1 MANAFTNMNYTILS
15 REIFN
20 AFLGKIAPFNLFSR
34 NVGPDAA
41 QRGNKVRVDFVPL
54 QDEAL
59 TFAGTY
65 TTQDA
70 DATGVDVTLDVHRF
84 VSLGITDTERANNPT
99 LSIEMFAEAKA
110 NALAKAVLQNVFGL
124 VTVANYAEEVEV
136 APGNFD
142 SDDVIDLRED
152 CAILNWPDTMRN
164 LILDPAYMT
173 GILKDTDVKAAYAYG
188 DSNPVQGGFVPRLA
202 GFGLYE
208 STYIPTNSQGL
219 KGMAVHPNAMAVGMR
234 YLDPGR
240 AHNYFEAYPITDEAT
255 GITLGFRRWYD
266 NDTGTEKAVMEC
278 LFGKSVLDNKGIV
291 RIQDPT

>member
-1 MANAFTNMNYTILS
+1 MANAFTNMDYTILS

-20 AFLGKIAPFNLFSR
+20 AFLGEIAPFNLFSR

-54 QDEAL
+54 QDAAQE
-59 TFAGTY
+59 FNGTY
-65 TTQDA
+65 NIQDA
-70 DATGVDVTLDVHRF
+70 DATGIDVTLDKRPY
-84 VSLGITDTERANNPT
+84 VSLGITDQERANNPT
-99 LSIEMFAEAKA
+99 LSIEMFAQAKA
-110 NALAKAVLQNVFGL
+110 HALAKSILQDVFSI
-124 VTVANYAEEVEV
+124 VTVANYSSEIESTA
-136 APGNFD
+136 GNFD

-152 CAILNWPDTMRN
+152 CTILNWPKTMRN

-173 GILKDTDVKAAYAYG
+173 GILKDADVKAAYAYG

-208 STYIPTNSQGL
+208 SNYIPTNSEAL
-219 KGMAVHPNAMAVGMR
+219 KGMAVHPNAMAVAMR

-240 AHNYFEAYPITDEAT
+240 SHNYFEAYPLTDEAT
-255 GITLGFRRWYD
+255 GITLGFRRWYE
-266 NDTGTEKAVMEC
+266 NNTGTENVVMEA
-278 LFGKSVLDNKGIV
+278 LYGKIKVDGNGIV